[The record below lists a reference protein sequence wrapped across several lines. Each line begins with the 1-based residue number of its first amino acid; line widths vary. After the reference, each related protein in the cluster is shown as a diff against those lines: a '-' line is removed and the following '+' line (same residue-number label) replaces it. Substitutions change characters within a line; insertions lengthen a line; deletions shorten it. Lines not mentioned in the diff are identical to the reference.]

1 MSGHS
6 KWSTIKRKKGAKDT
20 KRGKVFTQLIREIS
34 IAARL
39 GSGDPHS
46 NPRLRL
52 AVARARATNMPKSNI
67 ERAIKKGTG
76 ELEGASFEE
85 IRYEGYGP
93 GGVAVIVDA
102 VTDNRNRT
110 VGEVRRIFSKHA
122 GNLGAYGCV
131 AYLFDRAGVLDFDGQ
146 GLDAEALMEAAIEVN
161 AEDVVDDEDGVRVQ
175 TSPEDFAT
183 VKEALESAG
192 FHAASAEIQML
203 PQTTVTVTGKDVQV
217 VLKLFEALDD
227 HEDIRDVYGNFD
239 ISEQDLREAAEA
251 S

>member
-39 GSGDPHS
+39 GSGDPHA
-46 NPRLRL
+46 NPRLRF
-52 AVARARATNMPKSNI
+52 AVARARATNMPKDNI

-76 ELEGASFEE
+76 EIEGESFEE

-110 VGEVRRIFSKHA
+110 VGEVRHIFAKHA
-122 GNLGAYGCV
+122 GNLGASGCV
-131 AYLFDRAGVLDFDGQ
+131 AYLFDRAGVLEFDGE
-146 GLDAEALMEAAIEVN
+146 GLDTEALMEVAIEAD
-161 AEDVVDDEDGVRVQ
+161 AEDVVEDEDSVRVQ
-175 TSPEDFAT
+175 TSPDDFAT
-183 VKEALESAG
+183 VKEALENGG
-192 FHAASAEIQML
+192 FHAVSAEIQML
-203 PQTTVTVTGKDVQV
+203 PQTTVAVTGKDVQV

-227 HEDIRDVYGNFD
+227 HEDVRGVYVNFD
-239 ISEQDLREAAEA
+239 ISEEELQKAAQA
-251 S
+251 G

>member
-20 KRGKVFTQLIREIS
+20 KRAKVFTQLIREIS

-39 GSGDPHS
+39 GGGDPHS

-52 AVARARATNMPKSNI
+52 AVAKARATNMPKDNI

-76 ELEGASFEE
+76 ELEGESFEE

-93 GGVAVIVDA
+93 SGVAVIVDA
-102 VTDNRNRT
+102 LTDNRNRT
-110 VGEVRRIFSKHA
+110 VGEVRYIFSKHA
-122 GNLGAYGCV
+122 GNLGASGCV
-131 AYLFDRAGVLDFDGQ
+131 AYLFDRAGVLDFDTA
-146 GLDAEALMEAAIEVN
+146 GLDVEALMEAAIEAN
-161 AEDVVDDEDGVRVQ
+161 AEDVVEDDDVVRVQ
-175 TSPEDFAT
+175 TSPEDFET
-183 VKEALESAG
+183 VKEALEGAG
-192 FHAASAEIQML
+192 FRTASAEVQML
-203 PQTTVTVTGKDVQV
+203 PQNTVAVTGKDVQV

-227 HEDIRDVYGNFD
+227 HEDVRGVYGNFD
-239 ISEQDLREAAEA
+239 ISENELRKAAEA